1 MLTMSK
7 TPLGEWL
14 ERQFLKWQNER
25 GERQTID
32 AFAQYIGVTRVAL
45 NRWMNGVRTPSAD
58 YADQIADKLGPEIYD
73 LLGLPRPDPR
83 LQAIIRQWG
92 ALPETVKNDLVKRA
106 ETNQRSTL
114 EPTDQPVA
122 SAKRK

>member
-25 GERQTID
+25 GERQTLD
-32 AFAQYIGVTRVAL
+32 TFAQYIGVTRSAL
-45 NRWMNGVRTPSAD
+45 NKWMNGNRTPDAD

-83 LQAIIRQWG
+83 LQAIISYTPYTEQPP
-92 ALPETVKNDLVKRA
+92 ATDD
-106 ETNQRSTL
+106 TQRG
-114 EPTDQPVA
+114 
-122 SAKRK
+122 